1 MPLSYKARIAL
12 GFIFFAIWGQVAAAE
27 DNDLSMAYGG
37 PDFVSIATGARQP
50 VSQAPATATVVT
62 AHDIAEMGATDV
74 DQVLD
79 AVPGVHVSMTGIGYN
94 PIYYIRG
101 IGSTFNPEVLVLV
114 NGVPITNLF
123 AGNRSE
129 AWGGMPIENISRI
142 EVIRGPGSALYGAD
156 AFAGVINIVT
166 KTAREIPGTEMGVRG
181 GGFDTYGGWI
191 LHGGDYGGTRVAL
204 SLQARTTDG
213 PSGIVEQDAQ
223 SGFDRIFG
231 TSASLAPGPV
241 SAGGK
246 RIDAR
251 VDISKGMWRLRAGY
265 QGRRRIGTGTGAA
278 YALDPVGSSDSDRI
292 NADLTFHNDSF
303 TRNWDITARI
313 SYFGV
318 STRSDLML
326 FPPGAFGGAFPN
338 GVIGNPD
345 VFERQGRLD
354 LSTFYTGLRRHRVR
368 VGTGVFYGDLYKTRE
383 TKNFVLGAG
392 GIPIPLGGLVDVSR
406 NALFIR
412 PHHRTNAYVFVQDE
426 WGFAR
431 DWTLTTGVRYDHYSD
446 FGGTTNPRL
455 ALVWQARYDLTA
467 KLLYGRAF
475 RAPSFAEQYNLNN
488 PVALGNPKLKPET
501 IDTAEL
507 AFDYQ
512 PTPAFRAGFDIFHYR
527 MNDLIRFVPD
537 PAPATSAT
545 ARNSGSQ
552 TGHGLEAEFTW
563 HASPTF
569 TLRGNYA
576 FQRSVD
582 DRTDT
587 DAGMAPEHQ
596 VYLRG
601 DWRFIPGWS
610 WDTQGNWVSG
620 RRRAA
625 GDPRPP
631 VGPYLIVD
639 TTLRHRVGHTRLHV
653 AASIHNLFDRRA
665 KEPSPAPGL
674 IPNDLPLPG
683 RSFYVEARYDF

>member
-1 MPLSYKARIAL
+1 MRLIPTVLMAANL
-12 GFIFFAIWGQVAAAE
+12 LVGPVAHAQGHGE
-27 DNDLSMAYGG
+27 GDLQQAYGG
-37 PDFVSIATGARQP
+37 TEFVTIATGTRQP
-50 VSQAPATATVVT
+50 VAEAPAVATVIS
-62 AHDIAEMGATDV
+62 ARDIREMGATT
-74 DQVLD
+74 LAEALE
-79 AVPGVHVSMTGIGYN
+79 AVPGVHVSFSPQGYN
-94 PIYYIRG
+94 SIYVIRG
-101 IGSTFNPEVLVLV
+101 IYSEFNPEVLVLI
-114 NGVPITNLF
+114 NGIPITNLYV
-123 AGNRSE
+123 GNRGE
-129 AWGGMPIENISRI
+129 AWGGMPVEDISRI

-156 AFAGVINIVT
+156 AFSGVINIVT
-166 KTAREIPGTEMGVRG
+166 KTAREIHGTRTGVLG
-181 GGFDTYGGWI
+181 GSFDTYSGWI
-191 LHGGDYGGTRVAL
+191 LHGGDYDGTKVAFAL
-204 SLQARTTDG
+204 EARTTNG
-213 PSGIVEQDAQ
+213 FQGGVNQDAQ
-223 SGFDRIFG
+223 TVFDRQYG
-231 TSASLAPGPV
+231 TQASFAPGRV
-241 SAGGK
+241 DTK
-246 RIDAR
+246 QKWLDTRIDLSNGHWHFR
-251 VDISKGMWRLRAGY
+251 SGY
-265 QGRRRIGTGTGAA
+265 QGRFDVGTGAGVA
-278 YALDPVGSSDSDRI
+278 SALDPVGRGDSHRF
-292 NADLTFHNDSF
+292 NADLTYRTLDLSPD
-303 TRNWDITARI
+303 WDLKARL
-313 SYFGV
+313 SYFDV
-318 STRSDLML
+318 ATKTDLVL
-326 FPPGAFGGAFPN
+326 FPPGAFGGKFPN

-354 LSTFYTGLRRHRVR
+354 LSAFYTGFRRHRVR

-392 GIPIPLGGLVDVSR
+392 GIPIPLGGLIDVSR
-406 NALFIR
+406 SALFIR

-475 RAPSFAEQYNLNN
+475 RAPSFAELFSINN
-488 PVALGNPKLKPET
+488 PVGLGNPNLKPET
-501 IDTAEL
+501 INTVEL

-512 PTPAFRAGFDIFHYR
+512 PTPAFRAGLDVFHYQ

-537 PAPATSAT
+537 PALATSAV

-563 HASPTF
+563 HATPVF

-582 DRTDT
+582 DRTNT

-596 VYLRG
+596 IYLRG

-610 WDTQGNWVSG
+610 WDTEGNWVAG
-620 RRRAA
+620 RRRVA
-625 GDPRPP
+625 GDSRPP
-631 VGPYLIVD
+631 VGPYLLVD
-639 TTLRHRVGHTRLHV
+639 TTLHHRVGHTGLH
-653 AASIHNLFDRRA
+653 AAVSIHNLFDRRA

>member
-1 MPLSYKARIAL
+1 
-12 GFIFFAIWGQVAAAE
+12 
-27 DNDLSMAYGG
+27 
-37 PDFVSIATGARQP
+37 
-50 VSQAPATATVVT
+50 
-62 AHDIAEMGATDV
+62 MGATT
-74 DQVLD
+74 LAEALE
-79 AVPGVHVSMTGIGYN
+79 AVPGVHVSFSPQGYN
-94 PIYYIRG
+94 SIYVIRG
-101 IGSTFNPEVLVLV
+101 IYSEFNPEVLVLI
-114 NGVPITNLF
+114 NGIPITNLYV
-123 AGNRSE
+123 GNRGE
-129 AWGGMPIENISRI
+129 AWGGMPVEDISRI

-166 KTAREIPGTEMGVRG
+166 KTAREIHGTRTGVRG
-181 GGFDTYGGWI
+181 GSFGTYSGWI
-191 LHGGDYGGTRVAL
+191 LHGGDYNGTKVAF
-204 SLQARTTDG
+204 SLEARTTNG
-213 PSGIVEQDAQ
+213 FQGEVNQDAQ
-223 SGFDRIFG
+223 TVFDHQYG
-231 TSASLAPGPV
+231 TQTSFAPGRV
-241 SAGGK
+241 ATK
-246 RIDAR
+246 QKWLDTRIDL
-251 VDISKGMWRLRAGY
+251 SGGHWRFRSGY
-265 QGRRRIGTGTGAA
+265 QGRFDVGTGAGVA
-278 YALDPVGSSDSDRI
+278 SALDPIGRGDSHRF
-292 NADLTFHNDSF
+292 NADLTYRTLDLGPD
-303 TRNWDITARI
+303 WDLKARL
-313 SYFGV
+313 SYFDV
-318 STRSDLML
+318 ATKTDLVL
-326 FPPGAFGGAFPN
+326 FPPGAFSGAFPN

-354 LSTFYTGLRRHRVR
+354 LSTFYTGLRRHRIR
-368 VGTGVFYGDLYKTRE
+368 IGTGVFYGDLYKTRE

-426 WGFAR
+426 WDFAR

-475 RAPSFAEQYNLNN
+475 RAPSFAEEYNLNN

-501 IDTAEL
+501 IDTVEL

-552 TGHGLEAEFTW
+552 TGRGLEAEFTW
-563 HASPTF
+563 HAAPTF

-582 DRTDT
+582 DRTNT

-596 VYLRG
+596 IYLRG

-620 RRRAA
+620 RRRVA